1 MTMATQNTP
10 FWLEIKTEYIDANLD
25 KVLGYLE
32 KNSKQP
38 EKDSFFE
45 QTKALLEGRV
55 KELLLELSTS
65 SVETDNA
72 IDKEA
77 LLPKLKILGAFL
89 LIQGRSC
96 DFTVKESLF
105 FFLYLLMKII
115 PESYTEDL
123 CDIAIKCLTQNELI
137 YCGFSWNELSSEQLE
152 IIAHKIINA
161 SRFSEDYS
169 PAAWFQGKGSAKIEK
184 GSIDLYE
191 KNRDDSVYSKFSP
204 SLIILDKTIKVQV
217 PTSDRIILSEADDI
231 DVMNAFTT
239 EVMRVQQKTI
249 PSPIK
254 LLKRYSQGDQV
265 VVHYLG
271 QDSEGNLQVETLDGE
286 YEKVVGIVPAKSNAF
301 RNIYTAEIVGKYLE
315 PGVYFNAVYK
325 GGTREVFDISSEFT
339 KQMLEN
345 TIRTSI
351 EIKAVLKSIN
361 PQTGLM
367 TWWTQDGYP
376 AYVKHSDDPG
386 TYNVGDMAYV
396 FITGAGSNGYVYAT
410 VSDSCEEQVDE
421 EESRKYCVDG
431 FPLEEEPV
439 FSKAPTSHVVDELAI
454 KGLLRLLFH
463 YQQSQE
469 QAAYRYRV
477 LCLCRILSLM
487 TDDTAA
493 LQFISLASDYLRTL
507 VNFANDEFDKIKP
520 LSVDGEIELNP
531 SVKRW
536 QAIISIL
543 QAYGKD
549 DVEDFLSG
557 IIHDENETDALL
569 IKLAKLVQSS
579 NRIDDVYPAIKTVI
593 KSEITK
599 FLAVE
604 TAGNADFENASGP
617 NLGVE
622 NSRVEFKTSFFFA
635 PENAYE
641 KNQEKNIFRD
651 LCSFL
656 NTSEGGT
663 LYMGVNDH
671 GGINGLDLDLEH
683 LEKKIIGTYKG
694 IDGYIRYIIDRAKAY
709 FDLDVRIHFH
719 LDPAYDEKVVVIRVD
734 PYEHGVVEFEGVP
747 YIRNNNESVKMSQA
761 LRRQIEAKKLTADK
775 EKSKNVIAIIEAIR
789 EEKTVVFHNYA
800 SLNSADVRKR
810 NVEPFAF
817 IGENKFIWCYDLDD
831 DKNKLFRL
839 SRIGSVEITKDPWTK
854 KTKHVKGKT
863 DIFHFSGD
871 KPIPIKLQ
879 LDLMAK
885 NLLVEEYPDAV
896 SDLSPMGDNLWLLD
910 SDVYQIVGAGR
921 FYVGLMDHIEIID
934 APELKEYAK
943 EFIAKNQGKL

>member
-1 MTMATQNTP
+1 MATQNTP
-10 FWLEIKTEYIDANLD
+10 FWLEIKTEYIDENLD
-25 KVLGYLE
+25 KVLRYLE

-38 EKDSFFE
+38 EKDSFYD
-45 QTKALLEGRV
+45 QTKTLLEERV
-55 KELLLELSTS
+55 KELLSELSS
-65 SVETDNA
+65 IPLETEDEI
-72 IDKEA
+72 IDKEV
-77 LLPKLKILGAFL
+77 LLPKLKILGAYL
-89 LIQGRSC
+89 LIQGRSSESI
-96 DFTVKESLF
+96 VKESFF
-105 FFLYLLMKII
+105 FFLYLLMKVV

-123 CDIAIKCLTQNELI
+123 CDISIKCITQNELI
-137 YCGFSWNELSSEQLE
+137 QCGFSWSELSSEQLE
-152 IIAHKIINA
+152 IMVHKIING
-161 SRFSEDYS
+161 SRFSEDYV
-169 PAAWFQGKGSAKIEK
+169 PTAWYQGKGSVKVEN
-184 GSIDLYE
+184 GNIDLYE
-191 KNRDDSVYSKFSP
+191 KNRDDSLFSKFSP
-204 SLIILDKTIKVQV
+204 SLIILDRTIKVQV

-239 EVMRVQQKTI
+239 EVMRTQKKTT

-271 QDSEGNLQVETLDGE
+271 QDSEGNLQVETMDGDH
-286 YEKVVGIVPAKSNAF
+286 EKIIGIVPARSNAF

-315 PGVYFNAVYK
+315 PGVYFKAIYK
-325 GGTREVFDISSEFT
+325 GGAREVFDISVEFT
-339 KQMLEN
+339 EQMLEN
-345 TIRTSI
+345 TIHTS
-351 EIKAVLKSIN
+351 EEVKAVLKSIN

-386 TYNVGDMAYV
+386 TFSVGDVAYV

-410 VSDSCEEQVDE
+410 VSDPCDEQVDE

-431 FPLEEEPV
+431 FPLEEIPV
-439 FSKAPTSHVVDELAI
+439 FTKAPVNHVVDELAI
-454 KGLLRLLFH
+454 KGLLRLLYH
-463 YQQSQE
+463 YQHSQE

-487 TDDTAA
+487 TDDAAA
-493 LQFISLASDYLRTL
+493 LRYINLASDYLRTL
-507 VNFANDEFDKIKP
+507 VYFANDEFEKIKP
-520 LSVDGEIELNP
+520 LSFDSEVDTNASIR
-531 SVKRW
+531 RW

-557 IIHDENETDALL
+557 IIHDENEKDTLL
-569 IKLAKLVQSS
+569 IKLAKLIQSS

-593 KSEITK
+593 KNEITK
-599 FLAVE
+599 FLSIE

-622 NSRVEFKTSFFFA
+622 NSRTEFKTSFFFA

-663 LYMGVNDH
+663 LYLGVNDH
-671 GGINGLDLDLEH
+671 GGINGLDVDLQH

-694 IDGYIRYIIDRAKAY
+694 IDGYIRYIIDRAKVY

-734 PYEHGVVEFEGVP
+734 PYEHGVVEFEGIP

-761 LRRQIEAKKLTADK
+761 LRRQIEAKKLVTDK
-775 EKSKNVIAIIEAIR
+775 DKSKSVIAIIEAIR
-789 EEKTVVFHNYA
+789 EERRVVFHNYA
-800 SLNSADVRKR
+800 SSNSADVRKR
-810 NVEPFAF
+810 NVEPFAI
-817 IGENKFIWCYDLDD
+817 IGENKFVWCYDLDD
-831 DKNKLFRL
+831 NKNKLFRV

-854 KTKHVKGKT
+854 KNQHVKGNT

-879 LDLMAK
+879 LDLVAK
-885 NLLVEEYPDAV
+885 NLLVEEYPDAA
-896 SDLSPMGDNLWLLD
+896 SDLAPLGDNLWLLD
-910 SDVYQIVGAGR
+910 TSVYQIAGIGR
-921 FYVGLMDHIEIID
+921 FYVGLMDHIDIID
-934 APELKEYAK
+934 APKLKEYAK
-943 EFIAKNQGKL
+943 EFIANNQGKL